1 MATTGERALSILV
14 ARSGGSVEDGQKAT
28 GQGGILEGQ
37 DPSQYDPKNPVC
49 PKRAHVVRRE
59 VLTSG
64 TYRLFSSSSKHVS
77 FSACAEHLLGPSVFG
92 RIPGFTDTI
101 FPEEAIPNLSNVANL
116 GLILFLFIIGL
127 EVDLRYFFSNW
138 KIALSVGAVGMTV
151 PFALGASS

>member
-59 VLTSG
+59 VLTGG

-77 FSACAEHLLGPSVFG
+77 FSACAEH
-92 RIPGFTDTI
+92 FT
-101 FPEEAIPNLSNVANL
+101 FRWAILKNRESLAKFSAVSSLDLQCLVA
-116 GLILFLFIIGL
+116 FLASRTRSSRRS
-127 EVDLRYFFSNW
+127 RY
-138 KIALSVGAVGMTV
+138 LT
-151 PFALGASS
+151 